1 MQQFFVMK
9 YILYSLLLLLYSCQN
24 SEGNKNATGI
34 PSKEQ
39 QLINDVTQFPDSTL
53 PVENLAQ
60 YYRENGNYD
69 FALRSINN
77 ALKKD
82 SLNARF
88 WDVKAT
94 LHFEQ
99 GDTTAAIIAFEKSVD
114 INPQP
119 EVIISLGILY
129 AQTKNPMALAMADG
143 LIMGTKAEAQKE
155 ALFIKGLFYS
165 FNNDKKKAIEFFDK
179 CLALSYSFMDAY
191 REKAIALY
199 DLGKYAEALNVL
211 DKAVTLQNNFDE
223 GYYYMG
229 QCLEKLNKQD
239 EAIAMY
245 QRALMYDPGYI
256 EAKQAL
262 AKLGVKSI

>member
-1 MQQFFVMK
+1 MK
-9 YILYSLLLLLYSCQN
+9 YFLYSLLLLLYACQN
-24 SEGNKNATGI
+24 SEGNKNATAL
-34 PSKEQ
+34 PMKEQ
-39 QLINDVTQFPDSTL
+39 QLLDEVHQFPDSTL

-77 ALKKD
+77 ALKND

-94 LHFEQ
+94 LHFED
-99 GDTTAAIIAFEKSVD
+99 GDTTAAIKAFEKSID

-119 EVIISLGILY
+119 EVIISLGVLY
-129 AQTKNPMALAMADG
+129 AQTKNPLALAMADG
-143 LIMGTKAEAQKE
+143 LMIGSKAAAEKE

-165 FNNDKKKAIEFFDK
+165 FNNDKKKAIEFFNK
-179 CLALSYSFMDAY
+179 CLAISYSFMDAY

-199 DLGKYAEALNVL
+199 DIGSYAEALNVL
-211 DKAVTLQNNFDE
+211 DKAVTIQNNFDE

-229 QCLEKLNKQD
+229 RCLEKLNKPD
-239 EAIAMY
+239 EAVAMY
-245 QRALMYDPGYI
+245 ERALLYDPGYV
-256 EAKQAL
+256 EARQAL
-262 AKLGVKSI
+262 AKLGVKSN

>member
-1 MQQFFVMK
+1 MK
-9 YILYSLLLLLYSCQN
+9 YILYAFLLLFSACQN
-24 SEGNKNATGI
+24 KETNQTAANI
-34 PSKEQ
+34 PLKEQ
-39 QLINDVTQFPDSTL
+39 QLLQEVSQYPDSTL

-69 FALRSINN
+69 FALRTINRALQKDSIN
-77 ALKKD
+77 
-82 SLNARF
+82 ARL

-94 LHFEQ
+94 LHFEDA
-99 GDTTAAIIAFEKSVD
+99 DTMAAIKAFEKSID
-114 INPQP
+114 ITPQP
-119 EVIISLGILY
+119 AVIISLGILY

-143 LIMGTKAEAQKE
+143 LMIGTKAAAEKE

-165 FNNDKKKAIEFFDK
+165 FTNDKKKAIDFFDK
-179 CLALSYSFMDAY
+179 SLALSYSFMDAY

-199 DLGKYAEALNVL
+199 DLGNYKEALNVL

-229 QCLEKLNKQD
+229 RCLEKLNKPD

-245 QRALMYDPGYI
+245 ERALMYDPGYM
-256 EAKQAL
+256 EARQAL
-262 AKLGVKSI
+262 ARLGIKSN